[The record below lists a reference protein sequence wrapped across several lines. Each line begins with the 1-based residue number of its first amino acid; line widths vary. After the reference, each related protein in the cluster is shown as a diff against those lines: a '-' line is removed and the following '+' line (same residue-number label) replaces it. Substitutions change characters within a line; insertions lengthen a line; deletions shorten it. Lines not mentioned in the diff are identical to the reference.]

1 MFPLLSIFEWS
12 NTLVLV
18 LAVILLIYL
27 PSRTLYRFLKKYV
40 SDKDVLLL
48 ITILLGIFMVTPLV
62 GIASYLILIPVT
74 WFTYMIF
81 VISLVWLFL
90 PSSASKRVPLLTP
103 SETNL

>member
-48 ITILLGIFMVTPLV
+48 ITILLGIFMFIPLV
-62 GIASYLILIPVT
+62 GIASYLVLIPVT
-74 WFTYMIF
+74 WFTY
-81 VISLVWLFL
+81 VVLVVSLAWLFFTL
-90 PSSASKRVPLLTP
+90 ARK
-103 SETNL
+103 